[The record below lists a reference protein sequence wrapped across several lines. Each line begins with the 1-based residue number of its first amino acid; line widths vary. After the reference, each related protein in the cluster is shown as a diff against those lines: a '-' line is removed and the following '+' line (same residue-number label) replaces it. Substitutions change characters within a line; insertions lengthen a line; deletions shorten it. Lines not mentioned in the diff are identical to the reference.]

1 MGRKLRYLPDG
12 GALVEVTCRTLHG
25 RLLLRPSPELNDI
38 AAGILGRAQRLYPV
52 DLVAFVTLSNHY
64 HLILWAEDARRLSRF
79 VGYFNS
85 NLAREVGRLTGWT
98 GKIWERRYQAIVISD
113 EEEAQIERL
122 RYVLAHGVKENLVAR
137 LRDWPGLHCVRQI
150 VDGEPLAG
158 TWHDRTQEYAA
169 RRRRGEH
176 PDPLQYTSTETAF
189 FSPLPCWRDL
199 SPEQYRERV
208 GKMVADI
215 EEDAAATRKRR
226 RVEPFG
232 VMAILAQDPG
242 SRPERIKRSPAPLL
256 HAASKAMRQAFYE
269 SYNLF
274 VAAYRTAAEKLRKG
288 DPQPRFPW
296 GCFPPALPF
305 VGG

>member
-1 MGRKLRYLPDG
+1 MGRKLRYLPEE
-12 GALVEVTCRTLHG
+12 GAMVEVTARTLHG

-52 DLVAFVTLSNHY
+52 DLVAFVLLSNHY
-64 HLILWAEDARRLSRF
+64 HLILWAEDAKRLARF

-98 GKIWERRYQAIVISD
+98 GKIWERRYQAIVISG
-113 EEEAQIERL
+113 EEEAQVERF

-137 LRDWPGLHCVRQI
+137 LLDWPGLHCVRQI

-176 PDPLQYTSTETAF
+176 PDPLQYASTETAF

-208 GKMVADI
+208 GKMVAEI

-232 VMAILAQDPG
+232 VKAILAQDPV
-242 SRPERIKRSPAPLL
+242 SRPERIKRSPAPLF
-256 HAASKAMRQAFYE
+256 HAASKVVRQAFYE
-269 SYNLF
+269 GYNLF

-288 DPQPRFPW
+288 DPHPRFPW

-305 VGG
+305 AGG